1 MNINSEENFIKDEE
15 MSVDNDFDISKDLEE
30 INTLLDKLMKQP
42 FDYDSHIKYINLLK
56 KHKMTDE
63 LRSARE
69 AMQVYFPLTEEMW
82 IEWLDDQEELALT
95 SDDKISLL
103 ELYSKSVEDYLSINL
118 WKKYITYVRTQVEM
132 ASSNEKS
139 DLKELF
145 NQNFLEN
152 IYLQAYSATKYHI
165 LQSNEIWSIYRDY
178 KVQMLKENPSLE
190 NIQDVKQIYIERLK
204 IPHFGMETCFSDFS
218 SFITNYDNT
227 NYEEIMVS
235 TNKIYSPAL
244 VKYQERD
251 FHEME
256 LSKYNYAYDQY
267 VKYLEWEL
275 HQKPQEIGLIC
286 TLFERFLKSYPLSA
300 DIWEDYTQFMFEKS
314 SINKINDFFLQ
325 RSVKNYPWSGMLWAH
340 YIYVLEHNNS
350 SLSEICS
357 LKNRSIELGTLFHDV
372 EEFVKVL
379 EAWCGYCKRRVIV
392 WDNNDEKVQY
402 VIKELQ
408 TSIKLLK
415 NVFKTSDRQKRLEKM
430 LISINTKLGNMNE
443 ARKIWKNILKNHN
456 TETKYWLQY
465 FIWERHY
472 GEINIAM
479 NILKN
484 ASLKHLDFPELI
496 FDIYR
501 DFVIE
506 EGTLESLE
514 KAETI
519 IHKGTR
525 NIRKIKE
532 KEINIQ
538 NKNNQLFEES
548 KEKLE
553 EIPTDD
559 NINNQKKTKIENKI
573 KRNRENTTVRVT
585 GLPKPVSVEQLHHFF
600 CGCGDIIDT
609 KIMEESSKDSSTAF
623 VEFATLEDTKC
634 ALTKNYKK
642 LNQKE
647 ILVELATETTL
658 WVTNFPPS
666 ADEKFIYQL
675 FQEYGDVVEVRFPSL
690 RYNSRRRFCYVQM
703 KYPEQ
708 ALASLS
714 LHGQTFEKKY
724 KLVVSISDSSKKENR
739 KEATSEGRKI
749 IVSNIS
755 PESTEDNLINL
766 FSKYGTIERIRLIY
780 DRNSEYHKGFCYIV
794 YATAEQAYSALD
806 ADKQELH
813 SKPISVKFVGVKN
826 KDHLKKNRKNE
837 EDISLHESTVSEEKT
852 KPALSFHEIKDKSLG
867 ILYLPDTV
875 NQTRIE
881 DVFKTYGSINKI
893 ELRPDHQGAIVQYKH
908 ASDAGRAA
916 MALDGYVFSD
926 RKIRIVT
933 VETLLQHNPKKIS
946 LQNPDLV
953 LPKITDPKPR
963 RQRLSINE
971 NPISLPKK
979 RLKISTQNNDS
990 SYIQSLSTYNNDD
1003 FRSMFLNKL

>member
-1 MNINSEENFIKDEE
+1 MLDEG
-15 MSVDNDFDISKDLEE
+15 DFDISEDLEE

-42 FDYDSHIKYINLLK
+42 FDYDSHIKYIHLLK

-63 LRSARE
+63 LKSARE
-69 AMQVYFPLTEEMW
+69 AMQIYFPLTE
-82 IEWLDDQEELALT
+82 EWLDDQEELALT

-118 WKKYITYVRTQVEM
+118 WKKYINYAKTQVEM
-132 ASSNEKS
+132 ASNNEKS
-139 DLKELF
+139 DMKELF

-165 LQSNEIWSIYRDY
+165 SQSNEIWSIYRDY
-178 KVQMLKENPSLE
+178 KVEILKENPSLE

-218 SFITNYDNT
+218 SFITNYDNA

-235 TNKIYSPAL
+235 TNKIYNPAL

-251 FHEME
+251 FYEMQ
-256 LSKYNYAYDQY
+256 LSKYDYAYDQY

-275 HQKPQEIGLIC
+275 HQKPQEIELIC
-286 TLFERFLKSYPLSA
+286 TLFERFLKSYPLSVN
-300 DIWEDYTQFMFEKS
+300 IWEDYIQFMFEKS
-314 SINKINDFFLQ
+314 SINKVNDFFLQ
-325 RSVKNYPWSGMLWAH
+325 RCVKNYPWSGMIWAH
-340 YIYVLEHNNS
+340 YIYMLEHNNS
-350 SLSEICS
+350 SLSEIYT
-357 LKNRSIELGTLFHDV
+357 LKNRSIESGTLYHDI

-379 EAWCGYCKRRVIV
+379 EAWCGYCKRRITV
-392 WDNNDEKVQY
+392 WDNKNEEVQY
-402 VIKELQ
+402 LIKELQ
-408 TSIKLLK
+408 SSIKLLR
-415 NVFKTSDRQKRLEKM
+415 NVFETSDRQKRLEKM
-430 LISINTKLGNMNE
+430 LISINTKLGNMNK
-443 ARKIWKNILKNHN
+443 AREIWKNILKNHN
-456 TETKYWLQY
+456 TEAKYWLQY

-472 GEINIAM
+472 GEINNAM

-519 IHKGTR
+519 IHKGTK
-525 NIRKIKE
+525 NIRKIRE

-538 NKNNQLFEES
+538 SKNNQLPEES
-548 KEKLE
+548 EKKLE
-553 EIPTDD
+553 EIPTD
-559 NINNQKKTKIENKI
+559 NNVKNQKKTKIGNKI

-585 GLPKPVSVEQLHHFF
+585 GLPKPVSVEQLNRFF
-600 CGCGDIIDT
+600 YGCGDIINM
-609 KIMEESSKDSSTAF
+609 KIMEESSNDSSTVF
-623 VEFATLEDTKC
+623 VEFATLEDTKS
-634 ALTKNYKK
+634 ALTRNYKK
-642 LNQKE
+642 LDQNE

-724 KLVVSISDSSKKENR
+724 KLVVNISDSSKKENR
-739 KEATSEGRKI
+739 KEAISEGREI

-755 PESTEDNLINL
+755 PESTEDDLTNL

-780 DRNSEYHKGFCYIV
+780 DKNSEYHKGFCYIV
-794 YATAEQAYSALD
+794 YATAEQALSALEV
-806 ADKQELH
+806 DKQELH
-813 SKPISVKFVGVKN
+813 SKPICVKLVKAKN
-826 KDHLKKNRKNE
+826 RDYLKKNKGND
-837 EDISLHESTVSEEKT
+837 EDISLHESAISEEKT
-852 KPALSFHEIKDKSLG
+852 KPLSFREIKDKSLG

-881 DVFKTYGSINKI
+881 NVFKAYGTINKI
-893 ELRPDHQGAIVQYKH
+893 ELRPDHEGAIVEYEH

-926 RKIRIVT
+926 KKIRIVT
-933 VETLLQHNPKKIS
+933 VEALLQYNPKKDS
-946 LQNPDLV
+946 LQDEEHV
-953 LPKITDPKPR
+953 ITKITNLKPR
-963 RQRLSINE
+963 RQRLSMNE
-971 NPISLPKK
+971 NSISLPKK
-979 RLKISTQNNDS
+979 RLKISTQDDDS
-990 SYIQSLSTYNNDD
+990 SCTQPSSTYSNED

>member
-1 MNINSEENFIKDEE
+1 MTINNQEDIIKDEE
-15 MSVDNDFDISKDLEE
+15 MLDEDDFDISQDLEE

-56 KHKMTDE
+56 KHKMIDE
-63 LRSARE
+63 LKSARE

-82 IEWLDDQEELALT
+82 IEWLNDQEEITIT
-95 SDDKISLL
+95 SEDKIYLL

-118 WKKYITYVRTQVEM
+118 WKKYITYVKTQVEM
-132 ASSNEKS
+132 TINSEKS

-152 IYLQAYSATKYHI
+152 IYIQAYSATKYHI
-165 LQSNEIWSIYRDY
+165 LQSHEIWSFYRDY

-204 IPHFGMETCFSDFS
+204 VPHSGMETCFSDFS
-218 SFITNYDNT
+218 SFITNYDNS

-235 TNKIYSPAL
+235 TNKIYNPAL

-251 FHEME
+251 FYEMQ

-275 HQKPQEIGLIC
+275 HQKPQEIELIC

-300 DIWEDYTQFMFEKS
+300 EIWEDYIQFMFEKS

-340 YIYVLEHNNS
+340 YIYILEHNNS
-350 SLSEICS
+350 SLSEICA
-357 LKNRSIELGTLFHDV
+357 LKNRSIELGTLFHDI

-392 WDNNDEKVQY
+392 WDSNDEKVQY

-408 TSIKLLK
+408 TSIKLLR
-415 NVFKTSDRQKRLEKM
+415 NVFKTSDKQKRLEKM
-430 LISINTKLGNMNE
+430 QISVNTKLGNMNE

-456 TETKYWLQY
+456 TEAKYWLQY

-484 ASLKHLDFPELI
+484 ASLKHLDLPELI

-501 DFVIE
+501 DFVVE

-519 IHKGTR
+519 IHKGIK
-525 NIRKIKE
+525 NIRKIEK
-532 KEINIQ
+532 KEINTE
-538 NKNNQLFEES
+538 NKNNQLPEES
-548 KEKLE
+548 EEKLE
-553 EIPTDD
+553 KIPTDD
-559 NINNQKKTKIENKI
+559 NIKNQKKSIENKI

-585 GLPKPVSVEQLHHFF
+585 GLPKSISVEQLRHFF

-623 VEFATLEDTKC
+623 VEFATLEDTKS

-642 LNQKE
+642 LDQNE
-647 ILVELATETTL
+647 VLVELATETTL

-675 FQEYGDVVEVRFPSL
+675 FQKFGDVVEVRFPSL
-690 RYNSRRRFCYVQM
+690 RYNSHRRFCYVQM

-739 KEATSEGRKI
+739 KEAISEEREI

-755 PESTEDNLINL
+755 PESTEDDLINL
-766 FSKYGTIERIRLIY
+766 FSKYGTLERIRLIY
-780 DRNSEYHKGFCYIV
+780 DRDSGYHKGFCYIV
-794 YATAEQAYSALD
+794 YPTTEQAHSALD

-813 SKPISVKFVGVKN
+813 SKPISVKLVKPKN
-826 KDHLKKNRKNE
+826 KIYLKENKK
-837 EDISLHESTVSEEKT
+837 EDENASSHENTVSEEKT
-852 KPALSFHEIKDKSLG
+852 TPSVPFHEIKDKSLG

-881 DVFKTYGSINKI
+881 DVFKVYGSINKI
-893 ELRPDHQGAIVQYKH
+893 ELRPDHQGAIIQFKH

-926 RKIRIVT
+926 TKIRIVT
-933 VETLLQHNPKKIS
+933 VETLLQHKPKKFS
-946 LQNPDLV
+946 PQNNDL
-953 LPKITDPKPR
+953 PPQKITDLKSR
-963 RQRLSINE
+963 RQRLSFNQ
-971 NPISLPKK
+971 NTISLPKK
-979 RLKISTQNNDS
+979 RLKLSTHNNAP
-990 SYIQSLSTYNNDD
+990 SYTHSLSTYNNDD
-1003 FRSMFLNKL
+1003 FRSIFLNKS